1 MGNLMAI
8 VVLKRLKRKYKI
20 SWKWGKQTIKTF
32 QRNELAIKFKSF
44 IL

>member
-8 VVLKRLKRKYKI
+8 VVLKRLKKEVNKLEMGEANH
-20 SWKWGKQTIKTF
+20 K
-32 QRNELAIKFKSF
+32 RNELAIKFKSF